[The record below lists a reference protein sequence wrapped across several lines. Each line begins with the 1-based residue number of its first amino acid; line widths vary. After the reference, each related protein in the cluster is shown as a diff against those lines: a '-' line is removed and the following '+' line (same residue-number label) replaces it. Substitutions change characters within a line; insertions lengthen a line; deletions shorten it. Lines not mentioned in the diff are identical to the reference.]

1 MLQSGDK
8 KKKTIPSYSF
18 DVENDLK
25 DLNKKTA
32 IYQHLELRIQQL
44 KLLLRQGDNKE
55 LFEQTQKLLH
65 GYLARQR
72 VLNRAER
79 KF

>member
-1 MLQSGDK
+1 MIQPKGGK
-8 KKKTIPSYSF
+8 AKAIPQYSF
-18 DVENDLK
+18 DIENDLK
-25 DLNKKTA
+25 DLSKRAA
-32 IYQHLELRIQQL
+32 IYEQLESRIQQL
-44 KLLLRQGDNKE
+44 KLLLRKGEDKT
-55 LFEQTQKLLH
+55 FFDQTQKLMH